1 MTEKLDLRRA
11 LAERVLVGDGAMG
24 TLLYQMGFPVGISYE
39 ELNVTRPDVIADVH
53 RRYREAGASV
63 IETNTFSANRL
74 KLARF
79 GLERRVVDINRAGVR
94 LAREASGP
102 DGYVAGSVGPIRTQ
116 GRRHASLRD
125 LRSAYREQ
133 IEALLEEGVDAIM
146 LETFEDVDELELA
159 VETVRQISD
168 VPVVAQLALEGVD
181 ATPSGRSVAD
191 AVTALRDAGADVVG
205 FNCRIGPSRMVR
217 LLEAIPAPL
226 RSAVPFSVY
235 PNAGFAEYVEGKF
248 RYGTPPEY
256 FSEIAVRF
264 VERGARLIGGCC
276 GTTPEHVAAIAR
288 ALRDVRPADDD
299 AVRASGWRMEI
310 RTDGGDGP
318 EGDRDGERVE
328 KSAADTGSAAGT
340 AVPTL
345 LDLVRTR
352 HTVVVE
358 LDPPRDLDM
367 SRFMDA
373 AKMLRDAGV
382 DALTMADNSLA
393 MTRMSNLAAGFL
405 VKERLGVRP
414 LIHIACRDRNLIGT
428 QSHLMGL
435 HALGIDHVLAIT
447 GDPARFGDLPGASS
461 VYDVTSVE
469 LIRMIKQLNEG
480 ISFSGKPLKHRAR
493 FVVGCAFNPNVK
505 HLDKAFER
513 LEKKIEAGADFV
525 MTQPV
530 YDPALIEAVGEAA
543 RRLPVPVFL
552 GIMPV
557 VSEANAV
564 YLHNEVPGIR
574 LPDAV
579 LRRMEGL
586 KGERGR
592 EEGVRI
598 AKELLDVAIGLFH
611 GIYLMTPMLFSSM
624 TAELT
629 RYVWR
634 MTGRAAAGLP
644 TCSSG

>member
-11 LAERVLVGDGAMG
+11 LAERVLVGDGALG

-39 ELNVTRPDVIADVH
+39 ELNLTRPDVIADVH

-79 GLERRVVDINRAGVR
+79 GLERRVADINRAGVR
-94 LAREASGP
+94 LARKAAGP

-116 GRRHASLRD
+116 GQRHASLRD

-159 VETVRQISD
+159 VETVRRLSD
-168 VPVVAQLALEGVD
+168 VPVVAQLALEDVD
-181 ATPSGRSVAD
+181 ATPSGRPVAD
-191 AVTALRDAGADVVG
+191 AIAALRDAGADVVG

-226 RSAVPFSVY
+226 RASVPFSVY

-276 GTTPEHVAAIAR
+276 GTTPEHVAAIAQ
-288 ALRDVRPADDD
+288 ALQGVRPADDG

-310 RTDGGDGP
+310 RTAAGDGP
-318 EGDRDGERVE
+318 EGGRGE
-328 KSAADTGSAAGT
+328 KSDADTGSAAAT

-367 SRFMDA
+367 SKFMEA
-373 AKMLRDAGV
+373 AKTLRDAGV

-461 VYDVTSVE
+461 VYDLTSVE

-505 HLDKAFER
+505 HLDKALER

-530 YDPALIEAVGEAA
+530 YDPALIETVGEAA

-579 LRRMEGL
+579 LRRMAGL

-592 EEGVRI
+592 EEGIRI